1 MERANKPPAS
11 TKPRSSPTD
20 GSLCARASPAIAAR
34 LEEKTGSGA
43 GAAVVW
49 STRART
55 QQPTV
60 PTIGWLS
67 LSTEPTVRTAL
78 EAFRSG
84 LADFGYTEG
93 KNIRVL
99 YRYADGNADRLSAL
113 TVELVSLGAVTIVTH
128 GGASIQAAH
137 NAAPN

>member
-55 QQPTV
+55 QQPRV

-84 LADFGYTEG
+84 LADLGYTEG

-99 YRYADGNADRLSAL
+99 YRYADIPRAGPARGRWEGPPLPGHQVPRLRPR
-113 TVELVSLGAVTIVTH
+113 
-128 GGASIQAAH
+128 GGGHQR
-137 NAAPN
+137 